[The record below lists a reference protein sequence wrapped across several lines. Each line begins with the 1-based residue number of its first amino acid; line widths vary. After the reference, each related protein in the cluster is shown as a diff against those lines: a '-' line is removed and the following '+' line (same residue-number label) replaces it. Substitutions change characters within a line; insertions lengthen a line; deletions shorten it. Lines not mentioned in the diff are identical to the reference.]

1 MCWLSPN
8 FCQLCTCGVLDAD
21 GKEDSGESLK
31 NSLLVTSIVVLAGN
45 LVWSPSEKS
54 PALEI
59 SGGERS
65 QRGTALLISTCRCKM
80 S

>member
-1 MCWLSPN
+1 M
-8 FCQLCTCGVLDAD
+8 LDAD

-54 PALEI
+54 PALDI

>member
-1 MCWLSPN
+1 
-8 FCQLCTCGVLDAD
+8 
-21 GKEDSGESLK
+21 LK

-54 PALEI
+54 PDLDI